1 MLLENNFYHVVGKS
15 ADNQK
20 TVYTIELLPD
30 CDVYRGHF
38 PGRPVCPGVCNM
50 ETIKELAILTAGH
63 KLAMSKVKKCRFLA
77 VATPVENS
85 KLNVSISCDDMGE
98 TVAVTAQISDTDKVY
113 VDFKG
118 EMTRI

>member
-38 PGRPVCPGVCNM
+38 PGRPVCPGF
-50 ETIKELAILTAGH
+50 AIW
-63 KLAMSKVKKCRFLA
+63 R
-77 VATPVENS
+77 
-85 KLNVSISCDDMGE
+85 
-98 TVAVTAQISDTDKVY
+98 
-113 VDFKG
+113 
-118 EMTRI
+118 R